1 LTGRDWATSAL
12 AAAVAAI
19 AGVEAAAPF
28 TAAIHTW
35 GFALAVTVAGAYLL
49 WMGLSWTFA
58 RHRSGNGPVAL
69 AATGGA
75 LLAACVAFAAFLV
88 GQPQRVPAAPGQI
101 YRPPH
106 GLGVAIE
113 FPGVAVGAGTP
124 AASLTWPAS
133 IGIEGLGGTT
143 QARPGDTIRTGAFVF
158 RVDSGPVAYVD
169 ARAPGDNPVTV
180 TQPDGPAFLSPFLTF
195 AGLDGDQPE
204 DYFAVPALH
213 RTVQVDYWAGLP
225 SRGID
230 VPFLAL
236 RIAEENGG
244 PLYEGVAVSGRT
256 LRKAGIVL
264 TFSLGTYPV
273 VTASSAPPLVPF
285 WAGIAMVLAGLT
297 SALFAAGAR
306 RPKVHA

>member
-1 LTGRDWATSAL
+1 
-12 AAAVAAI
+12 
-19 AGVEAAAPF
+19 
-28 TAAIHTW
+28 
-35 GFALAVTVAGAYLL
+35 
-49 WMGLSWTFA
+49 MFA
-58 RHRSGNGPVAL
+58 RRRDGNGSIAL

-88 GQPQRVPAAPGQI
+88 GQPERIPAAPGQT

-106 GLGVAIE
+106 GSGVAIE
-113 FPGVAVGAGTP
+113 FPEVAVGAGVP
-124 AASLTWPAS
+124 ASSLTWPGS
-133 IGIEGLGGTT
+133 IGIDGPGGRTT
-143 QARPGDTIRTGAFVF
+143 ASPGDTIRTGAFVF
-158 RVDSGPVAYVD
+158 RVESGPIAYVD
-169 ARAPGDNPVTV
+169 ARAPRETPVTV
-180 TQPDGPAFLSPFLTF
+180 TQPDGSAFLSPFLTF
-195 AGLDGDQPE
+195 GGLDGEQPE

-244 PLYEGVAVSGRT
+244 PLFEGVAVSGRT

-264 TFSLGTYPV
+264 TFSLGTYPI

-285 WAGIAMVLAGLT
+285 WAGIAMVLAGVV
-297 SALFAAGAR
+297 SAFLSIGVR

>member
-1 LTGRDWATSAL
+1 LTPRDFGVVAL
-12 AAAVAAI
+12 VFGVAAVA
-19 AGVEAAAPF
+19 GVEVAAPF
-28 TAAIHTW
+28 AGTIHTW
-35 GFALAVTVAGAYLL
+35 GVALAVTVAGAYLL
-49 WMGLSWTFA
+49 FVGVSWMITRRA
-58 RHRSGNGPVAL
+58 NGQIAL

-75 LLAACVAFAAFLV
+75 LLAACVAFAAFLI
-88 GQPQRVPAAPGQI
+88 GQPERVPAAPGQT

-106 GLGVAIE
+106 GSGVAIA
-113 FPGVAVGAGTP
+113 FPDVPIGSATP
-124 AASLTWPAS
+124 AAAMSWPDGVSIESAS
-133 IGIEGLGGTT
+133 GKMD
-143 QARPGDTIRTGAFVF
+143 ARSGDTVRTGAFVF
-158 RVDSGPVAYVD
+158 RVASGPIAYVD
-169 ARAPGDNPVTV
+169 ARAPGDKPVTV

-213 RTVQVDYWAGLP
+213 RTVQVDYWPGLP

-244 PLYEGVAVSGRT
+244 SLYEGVAVSGRA

-264 TFSLGTYPV
+264 TFSIGTYPI

-285 WAGIAMVLAGLT
+285 WAGIAMVLAGFA
-297 SALFAAGAR
+297 SALSSTIAGRSRAQ
-306 RPKVHA
+306 K